1 MVLDPQFQGVKHT
14 PTSSSP
20 RQPNTRPTLS
30 HINNST
36 NDTEPLGQD
45 SPQTFFTDLLNNS
58 SPPILHATSMEYSP
72 LQPPLTH
79 LLPLLFLLQ
88 PVIHH

>member
-45 SPQTFFTDLLNNS
+45 SPQNRD
-58 SPPILHATSMEYSP
+58 ER
-72 LQPPLTH
+72 
-79 LLPLLFLLQ
+79 FLLS
-88 PVIHH
+88 